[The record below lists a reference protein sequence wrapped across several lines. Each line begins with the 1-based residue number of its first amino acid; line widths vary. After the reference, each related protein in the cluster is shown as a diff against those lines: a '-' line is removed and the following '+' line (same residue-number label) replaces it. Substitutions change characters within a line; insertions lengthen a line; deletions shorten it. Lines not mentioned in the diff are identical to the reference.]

1 MLTARVAL
9 KRMLTEGEGLSA
21 WMSDTCTYDATNQQN
36 QQVLPTLIIL
46 TIMKDHISILT
57 NVLTI
62 ACERPNSEVG
72 RLIKAIVGYA
82 ANGIRPSLDDVRLET
97 YFELI
102 AQDLD
107 AQNMA
112 ARIKSKKCS
121 DSAKCRSAKGSTNAA
136 HPRKDANAT
145 NVKNA
150 TDSTNVADATDV
162 ANAANADNVADADV
176 PEILSDDKPPEAS
189 SSSES
194 DAVSNAFV
202 RLREVYGKTGD
213 NEAQALGVWQTL
225 SESERIA
232 ALDYA
237 EQLQGTN
244 TFRPYLYVYLRDRK
258 WKLAPPVT
266 AD

>member
-1 MLTARVAL
+1 MLTARVTL
-9 KRMLTEGEGLSA
+9 KRLLTEGEELSD

-36 QQVLPTLIIL
+36 QHVFPTLIIL

-82 ANGIRPSLDDVRLET
+82 ANGTRPSLDDVRLET

-121 DSAKCRSAKGSTNAA
+121 DSAKCRSAKGSANAA
-136 HPRKDANAT
+136 RSRNNANAA

-162 ANAANADNVADADV
+162 ANADV

-194 DAVSNAFV
+194 DAVSDAFV

-225 SESERIA
+225 SEDERIA

-237 EQLQGTN
+237 EQIQGAN

>member
-1 MLTARVAL
+1 
-9 KRMLTEGEGLSA
+9 
-21 WMSDTCTYDATNQQN
+21 
-36 QQVLPTLIIL
+36 
-46 TIMKDHISILT
+46 MKDHISILT

-121 DSAKCRSAKGSTNAA
+121 DSAKCRSAKGSANAA
-136 HPRKDANAT
+136 RSRNNANAA

-162 ANAANADNVADADV
+162 TNAANADV

-194 DAVSNAFV
+194 DAVSDAFV

-225 SESERIA
+225 SEDERIA

-237 EQLQGTN
+237 EQIQGAN

>member
-1 MLTARVAL
+1 
-9 KRMLTEGEGLSA
+9 
-21 WMSDTCTYDATNQQN
+21 
-36 QQVLPTLIIL
+36 
-46 TIMKDHISILT
+46 MKDHISILT

-82 ANGIRPSLDDVRLET
+82 ANATHPSLDDVRLET

-121 DSAKCRSAKGSTNAA
+121 DSAKCRSAKGSANAA

-162 ANAANADNVADADV
+162 ANADNVADADV

-194 DAVSNAFV
+194 DAVSNAFA

-225 SESERIA
+225 SEDERIA
-232 ALDYA
+232 ALNYA
-237 EQLQGTN
+237 EQLHGTN

>member
-1 MLTARVAL
+1 
-9 KRMLTEGEGLSA
+9 
-21 WMSDTCTYDATNQQN
+21 
-36 QQVLPTLIIL
+36 
-46 TIMKDHISILT
+46 MKDHISILT

-82 ANGIRPSLDDVRLET
+82 ANGIRPLLDDVRLET

-136 HPRKDANAT
+136 RSRNNANAA

-162 ANAANADNVADADV
+162 ANAANADV
-176 PEILSDDKPPEAS
+176 PKILSDDKPPEAY

-194 DAVSNAFV
+194 DAVSDAFV

-225 SESERIA
+225 SEDERIA

-237 EQLQGTN
+237 EQIQGTN

>member
-1 MLTARVAL
+1 
-9 KRMLTEGEGLSA
+9 
-21 WMSDTCTYDATNQQN
+21 
-36 QQVLPTLIIL
+36 
-46 TIMKDHISILT
+46 MKDHISILT

-82 ANGIRPSLDDVRLET
+82 ANGIRPLLDDVRLET

-136 HPRKDANAT
+136 RSRNNANAA

-162 ANAANADNVADADV
+162 ANAANADV
-176 PEILSDDKPPEAS
+176 PEILSDDKPPEAY

-194 DAVSNAFV
+194 DAVSDAFV

-225 SESERIA
+225 SEDERIA

-237 EQLQGTN
+237 EQIQGTN